1 MTALDDAGFATL
13 ADPACLTLMPV
24 LPELDPSLGI
34 EELRDMGRR
43 ALDALGPLP
52 MPEGITRTEEDGFR
66 VFRPSPSRHTD
77 RAVLWIHG
85 GGMIGGEPR
94 QDDLLCADIAL
105 THGVAV
111 HATAYRLAP
120 ENPYPAGLDDCV
132 NALKAVLSTYD
143 SVLVA
148 GASAGGGLAI
158 GTAMRARDEGLTGV
172 RGVVAYYPMLDD
184 RPGRASMER
193 IAMRKTWHH
202 EMDRWSWP
210 MYLSGTTDVPA
221 YAAPARATE
230 QELRGLPPVAIDVGS
245 LDGFFD
251 EDLAFALALAR
262 ADVPVDLTVTPG
274 AFHASEKIAPG
285 APSSQR
291 IHAARHAVYGRL
303 LA

>member
-1 MTALDDAGFATL
+1 MTVLDDAGFAAL
-13 ADPACLTLMPV
+13 ADPACLSV
-24 LPELDPSLGI
+24 LAALPALEPSLGVK
-34 EELRDMGRR
+34 ELRELGRR

-52 MPEGITRTEEDGFR
+52 MPDGVTRTVEPGFR
-66 VFRPSPSRHTD
+66 VFSPDAVRHDD

-94 QDDLLCADIAL
+94 MDDLLCADVAL

-132 NALKAVLSTYD
+132 AALRSLLSTYD
-143 SVLVA
+143 TVLVA

-158 GTAMRARDEGLTGV
+158 ATAMRARDEGLAGV

-184 RPGRASMER
+184 RPGRVSMER
-193 IAMRKTWHH
+193 IATRKTWHQ
-202 EMDRWSWP
+202 EMDRWAWP
-210 MYLSGTTDVPA
+210 MYLSGGAEVPA
-221 YAAPARATE
+221 YAAPARATDA
-230 QELRGLPPVAIDVGS
+230 ELRGLPPVALDVGT

-251 EDLAFALALAR
+251 EDLAFAMSLAR

-274 AFHASEKIAPG
+274 AFHASEKLAPD
-285 APSSQR
+285 APSSRR
-291 IHAARHAVYGRL
+291 IHAARHAAYGRL